1 MKYDILSES
10 FYSMI
15 PAPPISYMWSRLFD
29 IETTQLKRD
38 ALSESSGMRGEV
50 LYQTRG
56 RGGNSFR
63 GRGRAGANR
72 GGRAI
77 QVQSES
83 CFRCGET
90 DHWSKECPRKET
102 VCSWCGIIG
111 HIEKTCYNKAN
122 GVARGSRVGVSRGG
136 QGGST
141 RGGRVAGRYGEGE
154 GEEETESL

>member
-1 MKYDILSES
+1 MT
-10 FYSMI
+10 
-15 PAPPISYMWSRLFD
+15 PAPPISYMWSRLYD
-29 IETTQLKRD
+29 IETTQLKRE
-38 ALSESSGMRGEV
+38 AQSEASGMRGEV

-90 DHWSKECPRKET
+90 DHWSKECPKKEST
-102 VCSWCGIIG
+102 HSWRYRREVIG
-111 HIEKTCYNKAN
+111 SSKIPVDYLFGKRH
-122 GVARGSRVGVSRGG
+122 GSRDDHYLDCHHR
-136 QGGST
+136 
-141 RGGRVAGRYGEGE
+141 RYEC
-154 GEEETESL
+154 L